1 VDSPD
6 SVRPRWWQWFIILSI
21 DAPAVALVWQAMFA
35 RIAGVQLGCAPAIV
49 LGLSVWLAYTA
60 DRWIEG
66 WRLPDEQT
74 KTPRH
79 RFYQQQRWPMAFLWL
94 VVLAGD
100 VTVAFTGLT
109 TSELLSGWVLLVPV
123 LAYLLS
129 HQLVHRNSRWRA
141 PKELCVAALLAAGAA
156 LFPLDRAPHAAR
168 LLAPALGLF
177 ALLCFVNCVLISVW
191 EREVDAIQGQTSLA
205 QQFRAATEWSHT
217 LPWMVALIALIFAL
231 SETGAPRA
239 AAASACGSG
248 VLLWLIHRYEPKLGW
263 KLSRLL
269 ADAALLTPILPL
281 LVERLQS

>member
-35 RIAGVQLGCAPAIV
+35 RITGVPLGLAPVVV

-79 RFYQQQRWPMAFLWL
+79 RFYQQQRWSMAFLWL

-100 VTVAFTGLT
+100 LVVAFTGLSM
-109 TSELLSGWVLLVPV
+109 SEILSGWVLLVPV

-141 PKELCVAALLAAGAA
+141 PKELCVAALLTAGAA

-217 LPWMVALIALIFAL
+217 LPWMVALIALVFTVA
-231 SETGAPRA
+231 ETGAPRA
-239 AAASACGSG
+239 AAASACASG
-248 VLLWLIHRYEPKLGW
+248 VLLWVIHRSEPRIGW
-263 KLSRLL
+263 KLARLL
-269 ADAALLTPILPL
+269 ADAALLTPIFPL
-281 LVERLQS
+281 LVDRLRS

>member
-1 VDSPD
+1 MDSPD
-6 SVRPRWWQWFIILSI
+6 SVRLRWWQWFIILSI
-21 DAPAVALVWQAMFA
+21 DAPAVTLAWQAMFA
-35 RIAGVQLGCAPAIV
+35 RIADIRLGRAPVIV

-79 RFYQQQRWPMAFLWL
+79 RFYQQQRWPMAALWL
-94 VVLAGD
+94 VVLGID
-100 VTVAFTGLT
+100 LVVAFRGLAA
-109 TSELLSGWVLLVPV
+109 SEILSGWVLLVPV

-141 PKELCVAALLAAGAA
+141 PKELCVAGLLAAGAV
-156 LFPLDRAPHAAR
+156 LFPFDRAPHAAR

-205 QQFRAATEWSHT
+205 QQFHAATEWSHT
-217 LPWMVALIALIFAL
+217 LPWMVVLIALVFAVA
-231 SETGAPRA
+231 ETGAPRA
-239 AAASACGSG
+239 AAASACASG
-248 VLLWLIHRYEPKLGW
+248 VLLWVIHRAEPRLGW

-269 ADAALLTPILPL
+269 ADAALLTPIFPL
-281 LVERLQS
+281 LFERLRS